1 MLLILASFKEK
12 GIQIRRCKDPL
23 GIILGVNTHREDFYF
38 SLLYFFFFFFSSIKR
53 FRGKQNKNLSAAE
66 STKALTFDSGHL
78 FF

>member
-38 SLLYFFFFFFSSIKR
+38 SLLYFFIFFFFQYKKIQ
-53 FRGKQNKNLSAAE
+53 GK
-66 STKALTFDSGHL
+66 TKQKPLCCRKHKGFDL
-78 FF
+78 